1 MSDSVVTLSLI
12 SILVAYAS
20 ATCLSTRC
28 RLIYAAGSLVYILLV
43 FLLGYYNEWSL
54 FTVLTLWLICV
65 PILAA
70 TLLQLRQVRHSRLP
84 KWYRSLSVI
93 YPAFLTLLMLL
104 LWSHYLMRGEM
115 VQVPSAWMVLSVLNL
130 IYWGASLFA
139 SCESKVA

>member
-1 MSDSVVTLSLI
+1 MSDLVVALSLI
-12 SILVAYAS
+12 SVLVAYAS
-20 ATCLSTRC
+20 ATCISTRC
-28 RLIYAAGSLVYILLV
+28 RLLYAAGSLVYILLA
-43 FLLGYYNEWSL
+43 FLLGYYNGWSM
-54 FTVLTLWLICV
+54 FTVLTLWLIGI

-84 KWYRSLSVI
+84 KWYRSLSVL

-104 LWSHYLMRGEM
+104 LWSHYLMQGEM
-115 VQVPSAWMVLSVLNL
+115 AQVPSAWIVLSVLSL